1 MPARPAFVIGV
12 LASCGLTVSLM
23 QTLVVPLLPRFPQL
37 LATSTAT
44 VAWLVTA
51 TLVAGAVC
59 APLLGRLGDMYG
71 KRRMLLVALV
81 LITVGSALGALAPGV
96 ELLIV
101 ARVLQGAALGVI
113 PLGISI
119 MRDVLP
125 AERVGSGIALMS
137 SSLGIGG
144 AIGLPLTGLVAEH
157 ASWRWLFAG
166 AAVLG
171 GLQLLLVARVLD
183 ESPIRSGGRFDLLGA
198 LGLGSAL
205 VCLLLAVSR
214 GSEWGWG
221 GARVIGLLIA
231 AAVLFAVWG
240 RWELRTSS
248 PLVDLRVS
256 ARPAVLWT
264 NVASVL
270 IGFAMFAGFL
280 VTTQI
285 LQAST
290 ATGYGFGLSLLA
302 AGLVML
308 PIGGAMTIFSPVSAR
323 LSRRFSAR
331 FTLLA
336 GIAGA
341 GRRQRLAGHPARL
354 DPDDHAGLD
363 GDRDRRGAGLLGHSA
378 DHHERGAGVRDRR
391 GEQPEHPDADAR
403 HQLVQRGVRG
413 RGHRPGDRGRGPR
426 ATRGQRLHR
435 GLPGRGRGRPGR
447 LVITA
452 LNRTRPNRPGPAQ
465 PATGRVSRHELVAC
479 AQSRPAPSKSRASAS
494 AVRPPRFSSTPSQRT
509 GPDAAPRP
517 RRNFTERSKLV

>member
-1 MPARPAFVIGV
+1 VPARPAFVIGV

-23 QTLVVPLLPRFPQL
+23 QTLVVPLLPQFPVL
-37 LATSTAT
+37 LSASTAT

-71 KRRMLLVALV
+71 KRRMLLVALG

-101 ARVLQGAALGVI
+101 ARVLQGASLGVV

-125 AERVGSGIALMS
+125 GDRVGSGIALMS

-157 ASWRWLFAG
+157 ASWRWLFIG
-166 AAVLG
+166 AALLG
-171 GLQLLLVARVLD
+171 ALQLLLVLRVLD
-183 ESPIRSGGRFDLLGA
+183 ESPVRSGGRFDLLGA
-198 LGLGSAL
+198 LGLGTAL
-205 VCLLLAVSR
+205 VCLLLAISR
-214 GSEWGWG
+214 GNEWGWAG
-221 GARVIGLLIA
+221 PQVIGLLVA
-231 AAVLFAVWG
+231 AAVLFAAWG
-240 RWELRTSS
+240 RYELRTPS

-285 LQAST
+285 LQASP

-302 AGLVML
+302 AGLALL
-308 PIGGAMTIFSPVSAR
+308 PIGGAMTVFSPISAR
-323 LSRRFSAR
+323 LSRRYSAR
-331 FTLLA
+331 MTLLLGIAALAA
-336 GIAGA
+336 GNLWLATLPGSIPTIMLASTVTAIGAALAYSAIPLIIMDAVPATETAAANSLNTLMRMLGTSSCSAVFAAVATGLVIEVDGRELPAGSAFTAVFLTAAGA
-341 GRRQRLAGHPARL
+341 GVVAW
-354 DPDDHAGLD
+354 
-363 GDRDRRGAGLLGHSA
+363 
-378 DHHERGAGVRDRR
+378 
-391 GEQPEHPDADAR
+391 
-403 HQLVQRGVRG
+403 
-413 RGHRPGDRGRGPR
+413 
-426 ATRGQRLHR
+426 
-435 GLPGRGRGRPGR
+435 
-447 LVITA
+447 VITA
-452 LNRTRPNRPGPAQ
+452 LNRVRAGQLAG
-465 PATGRVSRHELVAC
+465 GRVSRQELVAC
-479 AQSRPAPSKSRASAS
+479 AQSRPAPSTSRASAS
-494 AVRPPRFSSTPSQRT
+494 AVRPPRCSTTPSQRT